1 MLAEVRSRTQGI
13 VRSAMDLNMFSIAIA
28 GAWLP
33 DLPLV
38 YVNKQFENV
47 TGYLADEVVGRN
59 CRFLQGPETSPE
71 AVAEI
76 SHAIA
81 HRKPVATNILNYR
94 KDGSSFWNRFQMS
107 PLFGKSGELD
117 GYMGIQ
123 VDMTLDAINAS
134 NQAKRLKLE
143 TLGKIAGSIAHDL
156 GNVLQPISL
165 LGEELRDI
173 CRNLPP
179 EFQTQAENC
188 LSIILDQTSVGASIT
203 RRVLSYSVPNQQ
215 HIITGNFLKVFS
227 DACEF
232 ASGALPKKIS
242 MVTRL
247 EDGFDKN
254 LTVSLEVNSLNQVFL
269 NLFDNAVLAMD
280 GKGKLTVSV
289 QEDDTWH
296 RPGHMSSPHMVRID
310 ITDHGLGIPENE
322 IDRIF
327 DPYFTSRRNGQGS
340 GLGLFAVK
348 RLVTDWGGK
357 IDVRSTVNEGST
369 FSLFIP
375 ARSGET
381 SNV

>member
-1 MLAEVRSRTQGI
+1 
-13 VRSAMDLNMFSIAIA
+13 MFSIAIA

-179 EFQTQAENC
+179 EYQTQAENC

-215 HIITGNFLKVFS
+215 HIITENFLKVFS

-232 ASGALPKKIS
+232 ASG
-242 MVTRL
+242 
-247 EDGFDKN
+247 
-254 LTVSLEVNSLNQVFL
+254 VF
-269 NLFDNAVLAMD
+269 A
-280 GKGKLTVSV
+280 
-289 QEDDTWH
+289 
-296 RPGHMSSPHMVRID
+296 
-310 ITDHGLGIPENE
+310 
-322 IDRIF
+322 
-327 DPYFTSRRNGQGS
+327 
-340 GLGLFAVK
+340 
-348 RLVTDWGGK
+348 
-357 IDVRSTVNEGST
+357 
-369 FSLFIP
+369 
-375 ARSGET
+375 
-381 SNV
+381 

>member
-1 MLAEVRSRTQGI
+1 MVEVKSRTEGI
-13 VRSAMDLNMFSIAIA
+13 IRSAMESNMFSIAIA

-38 YVNKQFENV
+38 YVNKQFENI
-47 TGYLADEVVGRN
+47 TGYHADEVVGRN
-59 CRFLQGPETSPE
+59 CRFLQGPDTSAE

-81 HRKPVATNILNYR
+81 NRKPVATNLLNYR

-165 LGEELRDI
+165 LSEELKEI
-173 CRNLPP
+173 CLNLPP
-179 EFQTQAENC
+179 EYRTQAENC
-188 LSIILDQTSVGASIT
+188 LSIILDRTSVGGSIT
-203 RRVLSYSVPNQQ
+203 RRVLSYSVPNQK
-215 HIITGNFLKVFS
+215 HTVTENFLEVFS

-232 ASGALPKKIS
+232 ASGSLSKKIS
-242 MVTRL
+242 VTTRV

-254 LTVSLEVNSLNQVFL
+254 LIVTLEVNSLNQAFL
-269 NLFDNAVLAMD
+269 NLFDNAALAM
-280 GKGKLTVSV
+280 GGSGTLALSV
-289 QEDDTWH
+289 QEDHTLK
-296 RPGHMSSPHMVRID
+296 RPEHTTAPRMVRID
-310 ITDHGLGIPENE
+310 ITDVGNGIPEQE
-322 IDRIF
+322 LDRIF
-327 DPYFTSRRNGQGS
+327 DPYFTTRPDGQGS

-348 RLVTDWGGK
+348 RLVADWGGK
-357 IDVRSTVNEGST
+357 ISVRSSVNEGST